1 MMSLTEPQGWS
12 LETPTTLRR
21 PLVVVVDDDPLV
33 LSAIER
39 LLRKEPIELR
49 TSRNPEEALD
59 WVRHEEVALLIADDR
74 MPRMSGTALLG
85 IVKATSPGTRRLM
98 LTGYAGETLLL
109 AAGALG
115 LMDLVGKPWDD
126 DELKRLIRERLDPC

>member
-1 MMSLTEPQGWS
+1 MSRTESQSWA

-21 PLVVVVDDDPLV
+21 PLVVAVDDDPLV
-33 LSAIER
+33 LGSLER
-39 LLRKEPIELR
+39 LLRREPIELR
-49 TSRNPEEALD
+49 TSRDPEEALD
-59 WVRHEEVALLIADDR
+59 WVRHGEVALLIADDR

-98 LTGYAGETLLL
+98 LTGYASETLLL

-115 LMDLVGKPWDD
+115 LMDLVGKPWNDD
-126 DELKRLIRERLDPC
+126 DLKRLIRERLDSF